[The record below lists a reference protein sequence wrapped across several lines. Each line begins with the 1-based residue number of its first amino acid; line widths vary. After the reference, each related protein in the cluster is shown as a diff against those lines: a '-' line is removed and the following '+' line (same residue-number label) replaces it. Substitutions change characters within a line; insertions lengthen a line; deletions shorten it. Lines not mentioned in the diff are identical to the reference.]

1 MKKVIVPGRYFSS
14 VTNPGEK
21 EPLVLT
27 VHPGFKTVEDAHKQ
41 AYRLGLEK
49 GLYAL
54 VKFLD
59 EWYVIVF
66 DTLDKE
72 AVIGSELAWHRTGI
86 YNYLKPQLLKD
97 FSLPWKVR
105 KLTRV
110 SNRWATGIFEDLSEV
125 DKGTACFVYRE
136 KEGKYADVTAYQYA
150 EPYIIL
156 LGITFYERWWTVEN
170 CSEELARYF
179 AGARF
184 WRRRLQQ
191 DVPNAVAVN
200 PFRGKVLLAD
210 GTVQD
215 YCFV

>member
-27 VHPGFKTVEDAHKQ
+27 VHPGFKTVEDANEQ
-41 AYRLGLEK
+41 ASRLGLEK

-86 YNYLKPQLLKD
+86 YNYLKPHLLRD

-110 SNRWATGIFEDLSEV
+110 
-125 DKGTACFVYRE
+125 
-136 KEGKYADVTAYQYA
+136 
-150 EPYIIL
+150 
-156 LGITFYERWWTVEN
+156 
-170 CSEELARYF
+170 
-179 AGARF
+179 
-184 WRRRLQQ
+184 
-191 DVPNAVAVN
+191 
-200 PFRGKVLLAD
+200 
-210 GTVQD
+210 
-215 YCFV
+215 